1 MIYLNAFLFA
11 GIACLLAQI
20 ILDNTKLTP
29 GHVTS
34 LFTILGAFFG
44 FLGLYDKFISF
55 AGGGATTIIS
65 NFGYVLY
72 KGAYLGFQEQ
82 GILGMISVLRDL
94 HIPDNTILEKLQEKF
109 LFSKEEAQEYL
120 NH

>member
-1 MIYLNAFLFA
+1 MNYLAAFLFA
-11 GIACLLAQI
+11 GIACFFAQLL
-20 ILDNTKLTP
+20 LDNTKLTP

-44 FLGLYDKFISF
+44 FLGLYDKFIDF
-55 AGGGATTIIS
+55 AGAGATTIIS

-82 GILGMISVLRDL
+82 GILGLFTGLLKNGSCAIVGAV
-94 HIPDNTILEKLQEKF
+94 
-109 LFSKEEAQEYL
+109 LFSFILVLIFKPRD
-120 NH
+120 

>member
-1 MIYLNAFLFA
+1 MNYLSAFVFA
-11 GIACLLAQI
+11 GIACLLAQL

-34 LFTILGAFFG
+34 IFTVLGALLG
-44 FLGLYDKFISF
+44 FLGLYDKFIDF
-55 AGGGATTIIS
+55 AGAGATTIIS

-82 GILGMISVLRDL
+82 GILG
-94 HIPDNTILEKLQEKF
+94 
-109 LFSKEEAQEYL
+109 LFSGLFAAGSCAVVGAVVFSFIFVMIFKPRD
-120 NH
+120 

>member
-1 MIYLNAFLFA
+1 MNFLSAFLFS
-11 GIACLLAQI
+11 GIACFLAQL

-34 LFTILGAFFG
+34 IFTILGAFLG
-44 FLGLYDKFISF
+44 FLGLYDVFISF

-72 KGAYLGFQEQ
+72 QGAYLGFQEQ
-82 GILGMISVLRDL
+82 GIIG
-94 HIPDNTILEKLQEKF
+94 
-109 LFSKEEAQEYL
+109 LFSGLLMKGSCAIAGAVIFSFIL
-120 NH
+120 VLIFKPKD

>member
-1 MIYLNAFLFA
+1 MTYLGAFVFA
-11 GIACLLAQI
+11 GLACLLAEL

-34 LFTILGAFFG
+34 LFTVLGAFFG
-44 FLGLYDKFISF
+44 FLGLYDKFINF

-72 KGAYLGFQEQ
+72 KGAYLGFQEK
-82 GILGMISVLRDL
+82 GILGIFTGLLASGSCAIVGAVVFSFILVL
-94 HIPDNTILEKLQEKF
+94 
-109 LFSKEEAQEYL
+109 LFKPKD
-120 NH
+120 

>member
-1 MIYLNAFLFA
+1 MNFLSAFLFA
-11 GIACLLAQI
+11 GGACFFAQL

-34 LFTILGAFFG
+34 IFTILGAFLG
-44 FLGLYDKFISF
+44 FLGLYDKFIAF

-82 GILGMISVLRDL
+82 GIIGLFAGLLTKGSCAIVGAVVFSFIFVLIFKPRD
-94 HIPDNTILEKLQEKF
+94 
-109 LFSKEEAQEYL
+109 
-120 NH
+120 